1 MAVTILLGDKLM
13 KIINEGI
20 ENTVTFYNDETT
32 VISLSDKADIDK
44 LEKFLKKNAK
54 WAKVKISNGKNSFE
68 VSTRALAMAG
78 IEYLEKNKL
87 I

>member
-1 MAVTILLGDKLM
+1 M
-13 KIINEGI
+13 KFMNEGI
-20 ENTVTFYNDETT
+20 ENIVTFYEDETT
-32 VISLSDKADIDK
+32 VISLSDKVDINR

>member
-1 MAVTILLGDKLM
+1 M

-20 ENTVTFYNDETT
+20 ENIVTFYNDETT
-32 VISLSDKADIDK
+32 VISLRDKADTDK

-54 WAKVKISNGKNSFE
+54 WAKVKISNGKNSFIE

-78 IEYLEKNKL
+78 VEYLEKNKL

>member
-1 MAVTILLGDKLM
+1 M
-13 KIINEGI
+13 KILNEGI
-20 ENTVTFYNDETT
+20 ENIVTFYEDETT
-32 VISLSDKADIDK
+32 VISLSNKVDIDR

-54 WAKVKISNGKNSFE
+54 WAKVKISNGKNSFIE

>member
-1 MAVTILLGDKLM
+1 M

-20 ENTVTFYNDETT
+20 ENIVTFYNDETT
-32 VISLSDKADIDK
+32 VISLSDKVDIDK

-54 WAKVKISNGKNSFE
+54 WAKVKKSNEKNSFIE

-78 IEYLEKNKL
+78 VEYLEKNKL

>member
-1 MAVTILLGDKLM
+1 M
-13 KIINEGI
+13 KFMNEGI
-20 ENTVTFYNDETT
+20 ENIVTFYNDETT
-32 VISLSDKADIDK
+32 VISLSDKVDIDR

-54 WAKVKISNGKNSFE
+54 WAKVKMSNGKNSFE

-78 IEYLEKNKL
+78 VEYLEKNKL

>member
-1 MAVTILLGDKLM
+1 M
-13 KIINEGI
+13 NEGI
-20 ENTVTFYNDETT
+20 ENIVTFYNDETT
-32 VISLSDKADIDK
+32 VISLSDKVDIDR

-54 WAKVKISNGKNSFE
+54 WAKVKMSNGKNSFE

-78 IEYLEKNKL
+78 VEYLEKNKL